1 MQSFSQR
8 AKRNFGIII
17 YFSLIFKNF
26 FFFSRISPFDI
37 PKRRGTII
45 RHRGMVDRDPLSCRY
60 IYPSPDVLSLAKS
73 IYVREDKSR
82 KREKRCTVMAS
93 SGVVP
98 VIIYEAQ
105 SAHITEITSPIRR
118 TPPFPRRI
126 YILSRMFRIA
136 PCWPAIRK
144 LFIYTI
150 LKFALSCQNFP
161 IYWVGN

>member
-1 MQSFSQR
+1 MEISSESFFQEFLHSIFQR
-8 AKRNFGIII
+8 DETRLSVIEEWSI
-17 YFSLIFKNF
+17 
-26 FFFSRISPFDI
+26 
-37 PKRRGTII
+37 GT
-45 RHRGMVDRDPLSCRY
+45 RFHAG
-60 IYPSPDVLSLAKS
+60 IYPSTDVLSLAKS